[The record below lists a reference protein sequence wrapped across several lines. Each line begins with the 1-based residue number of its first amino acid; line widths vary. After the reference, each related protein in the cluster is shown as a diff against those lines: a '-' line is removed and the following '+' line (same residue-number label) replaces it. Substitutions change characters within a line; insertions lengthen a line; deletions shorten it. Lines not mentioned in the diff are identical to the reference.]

1 MYFAGMIFVKK
12 RLLGLMGLGF
22 CVLSSC
28 QNGNK
33 QEQPFA
39 EDNSVQS
46 DSGHVAIADAGLLGS
61 DTGIVVIE
69 MHRETTQLLGF
80 WQQMPL
86 SSVKDAIK
94 TNAQLIVNRIVKDKY
109 KMEGGL
115 TVLYKEFPS
124 SGSLDV
130 FVGIPVKSR
139 KDGKMPP
146 LTDGF
151 VIENLDGG
159 NYFKAT
165 VNAEP
170 GSTLKSWETFN
181 KWMKSYAS
189 KNGTITGEYPFFEYF
204 QDSRNAEMTT
214 TVGQAV
220 LIMKKP

>member
-1 MYFAGMIFVKK
+1 VYFAGMIFVKK
-12 RLLGLMGLGF
+12 RLLGLIGLGLG
-22 CVLSSC
+22 VLSSC
-28 QNGNK
+28 QNGK
-33 QEQPFA
+33 VQEPA
-39 EDNSVQS
+39 TGDSTS
-46 DSGHVAIADAGLLGS
+46 TKTDSGQVAIADAGLLGS
-61 DTGIVVIE
+61 DTGIVVVE
-69 MHRETTQLLGF
+69 MNRKTTQLLGF

-86 SSVKDAIK
+86 SGVKEAIK

-124 SGSLDV
+124 AGSLDV
-130 FVGIPVKSR
+130 FVGIPVMPR
-139 KDGKMPP
+139 KEAKMPP

-151 VIENLDGG
+151 VVETVEAGS
-159 NYFKAT
+159 YVKAT

-170 GSTLKSWETFN
+170 GATLKSWEAFD
-181 KWMKSYAS
+181 KWMKSFAPNNGSAS
-189 KNGTITGEYPFFEYF
+189 GKYPFFEYF

>member
-1 MYFAGMIFVKK
+1 
-12 RLLGLMGLGF
+12 
-22 CVLSSC
+22 
-28 QNGNK
+28 
-33 QEQPFA
+33 
-39 EDNSVQS
+39 
-46 DSGHVAIADAGLLGS
+46 
-61 DTGIVVIE
+61 
-69 MHRETTQLLGF
+69 
-80 WQQMPL
+80 
-86 SSVKDAIK
+86 
-94 TNAQLIVNRIVKDKY
+94 
-109 KMEGGL
+109 
-115 TVLYKEFPS
+115 VLYKEFPS

-151 VIENLDGG
+151 VIENLDRG

>member
-1 MYFAGMIFVKK
+1 MIFVKK
-12 RLLGLMGLGF
+12 RFWGLIGLGLG
-22 CVLSSC
+22 VLSAC
-28 QNGNK
+28 QNGNE
-33 QEQPFA
+33 QEQSTH
-39 EDNSVQS
+39 DVNSIQT
-46 DSGHVAIADAGLLGS
+46 DSGQVAIADAGLLGS
-61 DTGIVVIE
+61 DTGILVKE
-69 MHRETTQLLGF
+69 MQREPVQLLGF

-86 SSVKDAIK
+86 SGVKEAIK

-130 FVGIPVKSR
+130 FVGIPVKAR
-139 KDGKMPP
+139 KDLKMPP

-151 VIENLDGG
+151 VLENLEGG
-159 NYFKAT
+159 TYLKAT

-170 GSTLKSWETFN
+170 GNTLKSWESFK
-181 KWMKSYAS
+181 KWLKSHDS
-189 KNGTITGEYPFFEYF
+189 NNGDKTGEYPFFEYF